1 MNSDWHYQI
10 QRTKRRREN
19 MGRFEK
25 FIEEVHTANADT
37 VDEQAILALKKAV
50 PKAAPILKKL
60 ANGVYGQKIKG
71 MSADEKVELGKALEI
86 MLKILE
92 RN

>member
-25 FIEEVHTANADT
+25 FIEEVHTIAENE
-37 VDEQAILALKKAV
+37 VEEERILPLKKAI
-50 PKAAPILKKL
+50 PDASKMLKKL
-60 ANGVYGQKIKG
+60 ANGVYGPKIKELRQDEKLKL
-71 MSADEKVELGKALEI
+71 MSALQDMMKILGK
-86 MLKILE
+86 
-92 RN
+92 

>member
-25 FIEEVHTANADT
+25 FIEEVHTIAET
-37 VDEQAILALKKAV
+37 VEEERILPLKKAI
-50 PKAAPILKKL
+50 PDASKMLKKL
-60 ANGVYGQKIKG
+60 ANGVYGPKIKDLS
-71 MSADEKVELGKALEI
+71 MDERMKLTSALQDMMKILGK
-86 MLKILE
+86 
-92 RN
+92 

>member
-10 QRTKRRREN
+10 KRTKKRREN

-25 FIEEVHTANADT
+25 FIEEIHSASADT
-37 VDEQAILALKKAV
+37 IDEKAVLALKKAV
-50 PKAAPILKKL
+50 PEAAPILKKL

-71 MSADEKVELGKALEI
+71 MSPDEKVELSKALEI